1 MRVRASHERVV
12 VRART
17 RDRFLQQARDE
28 LREGVRHERPH
39 EDLRPPQDE
48 RRRRGDREP
57 DRAVAPDVGEP
68 LEDRVE
74 KAGAVSDLPPFELP
88 VPADDG

>member
-1 MRVRASHERVV
+1 VRAGHERVV

-17 RDRFLQQARDE
+17 RDRSLQKARDE
-28 LREGVRHERPH
+28 LAEGVRHERPN

-48 RRRRGDREP
+48 RRSRGDREP
-57 DRAVAPDVGEP
+57 DRAVAPDVGES

-74 KAGAVSDLPPFELP
+74 KADAVSDLPPLELP
-88 VPADDG
+88 VPADGD